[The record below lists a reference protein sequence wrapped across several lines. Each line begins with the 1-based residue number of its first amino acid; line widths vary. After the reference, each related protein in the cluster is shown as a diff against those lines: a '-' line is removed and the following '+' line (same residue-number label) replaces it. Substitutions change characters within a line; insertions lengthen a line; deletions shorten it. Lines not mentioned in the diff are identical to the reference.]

1 MLCQRLE
8 KGNGGVYRPRDS
20 FQLSLLVL
28 FQSKLVV
35 FFKSAMAKIQ
45 QDLLCVLFKERS
57 KHSALLWGKEE
68 AVWGRD
74 RLASTV
80 LRTSKWQ

>member
-20 FQLSLLVL
+20 VQLSLLVL

-57 KHSALLWGKEE
+57 EHSALLWGREKLC
-68 AVWGRD
+68 WGG
-74 RLASTV
+74 TG
-80 LRTSKWQ
+80 WQVQC

>member
-1 MLCQRLE
+1 MLCQKLE

-45 QDLLCVLFKERS
+45 QDLPCVLFKERS
-57 KHSALLWGKEE
+57 KHSALLWGKKE
-68 AVWGRD
+68 AVWAGQ
-74 RLASTV
+74 ASKD
-80 LRTSKWQ
+80 SAEDM